1 MGATHS
7 GVKPCHAGYRSRVVH
22 WDVVFRP
29 TAAVPELI
37 VRGTV
42 VYLALYCML
51 RVVLKRESGSTG
63 VTDLLVIVLLADSA
77 QNAMSGGYTSIVDG
91 LVLVATI
98 IFWSWVLNL
107 VAYISPRAAR
117 VIRPRPLLLVRNGEV
132 LFRNMRREL
141 VTEDELMANLREQG
155 VNRLE
160 DVAAVHM
167 EADGRLS
174 VTTRGSIRRNT
185 SPPRTTP

>member
-1 MGATHS
+1 MVDWGHI
-7 GVKPCHAGYRSRVVH
+7 
-22 WDVVFRP
+22 FRP

-42 VYLALYCML
+42 VYLALYLML

-63 VTDLLVIVLLADSA
+63 VTDLLVIVLLADAA
-77 QNAMSGGYTSIVDG
+77 QNAMSGSYTSVTDG

-98 IFWSWVLNL
+98 IFWSWLLNL
-107 VAYISPRAAR
+107 IAFISPWAAR
-117 VIRPRPLLLVRNGEV
+117 IIRPRPLLLVRNGQV
-132 LFRNMRREL
+132 MRHAMRREL

-160 DVAAVHM
+160 DVAAVYM

-174 VTTRGSIRRNT
+174 VTTRGRRRPT
-185 SPPRTTP
+185 GRTTRPVP